1 MFSRFVSR
9 LRNSRGTRVP
19 PRSPFLGAAR
29 SPARTMLRLER
40 LEERAVPATATN
52 VMTNHTS
59 EFAPDALAVR
69 EPVFP
74 TDPLLP
80 PNPGPGLLAMID
92 VFSHHPQLLRG
103 LNVALGDVTGD
114 DVLDVVVA
122 GGRGKQ
128 PFVVVLDGQTGH
140 IDQAF
145 FAFAPTYRGGVKV
158 NTADINGDTIGDII
172 TTAPGKTGTQMR
184 VFDGPTGR
192 LIVSM

>member
-59 EFAPDALAVR
+59 EFAPDAFTVR
-69 EPVFP
+69 VPAFP

-80 PNPGPGLLAMID
+80 PNPGPGLLALID
-92 VFSHHPQLLRG
+92 LFSHHPQLLRG
-103 LNVALGDVTGD
+103 LNLALGDVTGD
-114 DVLDVVVA
+114 NALDVVVA

-128 PFVVVLDGQTGH
+128 PFVLVVDGQTGR

-145 FAFAPTYRGGVKV
+145 FAFTPGYRGGVQP
-158 NTADINGDTIGDII
+158 NTADVNADGVGDII
-172 TTAPGKTGTQMR
+172 ATAPGKKGTHIR
-184 VFDGPTGR
+184 VFDGKTGR
-192 LIVSM
+192 LIFSG

>member
-1 MFSRFVSR
+1 
-9 LRNSRGTRVP
+9 
-19 PRSPFLGAAR
+19 
-29 SPARTMLRLER
+29 MLRLER
-40 LEERAVPATATN
+40 LEERAVPTTATN

-59 EFAPDALAVR
+59 EFAPDAFSVHT
-69 EPVFP
+69 PVFP

-92 VFSHHPQLLRG
+92 LFSHHPQLLRG

-114 DVLDVVVA
+114 DALDLVVA
-122 GGRGKQ
+122 GGRGNQ
-128 PFVVVLDGQTGH
+128 PFVVVLDGQTGR

-172 TTAPGKTGTQMR
+172 ITAPGKTGTQMR
-184 VFDGPTGR
+184 VFDGPTGM
-192 LIVSM
+192 LIFSR